1 MPPKLNA
8 HFLCYESQF
17 NFQEIPQF
25 VGGVRYN
32 THMTTKWNKYTHV
45 CHTCDALIEY
55 TSTRNVTDI
64 TCECGGVTG
73 YLSVQDAT
81 ILPTTTKEEPMIEN
95 ALPELTAKITELE
108 LKLQQADYWKAEHGR
123 IGSQLIDLVN
133 NAYEND
139 SDSSDILESICE
151 IIDYNPVKTVQFEGV
166 IHFSGS
172 IDIPMNE
179 VADFD
184 LTSALEDVYVDINN
198 GNVVIDN
205 YELYSVEEPY

>member
-1 MPPKLNA
+1 
-8 HFLCYESQF
+8 
-17 NFQEIPQF
+17 
-25 VGGVRYN
+25 
-32 THMTTKWNKYTHV
+32 MTTTWNQYDYV
-45 CHTCDALIEY
+45 CSYCDSAI
-55 TSTRNVTDI
+55 TFVTTI
-64 TCECGGVTG
+64 TQDTMLCPVCFDG
-73 YLSVQDAT
+73 YATLLSVADVT
-81 ILPTTTKEEPMIEN
+81 IPSTTTTKEEPMIEN
-95 ALPELTAKITELE
+95 ALPEVTAKIAELE
-108 LKLQQADYWKAEHGR
+108 ATLKNHQNCDYWKSENGR
-123 IGSQLIDLVN
+123 IGSQLINLIN

-139 SDSSDILESICE
+139 AEASEILESICE

-198 GNVVIDN
+198 GNVCIDN

>member
-1 MPPKLNA
+1 MK
-8 HFLCYESQF
+8 
-17 NFQEIPQF
+17 
-25 VGGVRYN
+25 
-32 THMTTKWNKYTHV
+32 TWTKYTFV
-45 CHTCDALIEY
+45 CDPEECDTLIEVTCDNYGFPSGVMQL
-55 TSTRNVTDI
+55 
-64 TCECGGVTG
+64 TCPCGRKLDV
-73 YLSVQDAT
+73 LSVADAT
-81 ILPTTTKEEPMIEN
+81 IPSTTTTKEETMSIIDETPIAMNELQIQLDLAKS
-95 ALPELTAKITELE
+95 AL
-108 LKLQQADYWKAEHGR
+108 QMHQNCDYWKSENGR
-123 IGSQLIDLVN
+123 IGSQLINLIND
-133 NAYEND
+133 AYEND
-139 SDSSDILESICE
+139 TDSSDILTSICE